1 MATIREAF
9 VSAVQHHEA
18 GQLHQA
24 EQLYRLI
31 LQQEAN
37 YFPAL
42 HGLGLIAYQAGY
54 IEESIAHYRQAIA
67 LKPEV
72 ADAYNNLG
80 LALVANGE
88 YAAAVA
94 SYQQA
99 IALNPRYPEAYN
111 NLGHALRHQGKVAK
125 AIAAYDQSIVLKP
138 EFVSPHWNRSLALLL
153 GGNLG
158 QGFAEYEWR
167 WRREGKQLRPFPQ
180 PLWDGS
186 NLAGR
191 WILLYAEQGFGD
203 TMQFIRYATWVA
215 EHGGQVVVEC
225 QAPLVRL
232 VQTVPGVQAVV
243 AQGEALP
250 AFEVQ
255 RPLMSLPWLH
265 GTTLETV
272 PAQVPYLQVPSS
284 SSITLVTP
292 PNTQLKVGFVWSGNP
307 ENRNNR
313 NRSCT
318 AGDFRPLLDIPGVTL
333 YSLQKAAQ
341 PEELAQLGALSDRLQ
356 DLSPQLQD
364 FGDTAAAIAQLD
376 LVVTVDTAVAHLA
389 GALGKPVWVLLSFA
403 PDWRWMLE
411 REDTPWYPTMR
422 LFRQAQFG
430 DWAGVLTRV
439 VAALREAIAQP
450 QKYLLDKSQT
460 SFPAPLL
467 QERGAAGGE
476 RSANA
481 LPEQDWAAL
490 LKTAIQHYQSGRLVK
505 AEQLYQQI
513 LQAQP
518 NQAEVW
524 QLRGALAATEKRNS
538 DAIAYYQKALALKP
552 NFPEAHS
559 NLGVALSQTGQIEA
573 AIFHY
578 RQAIALNPGAAELH
592 HNLGAALKEQ
602 GQVDAAIAHYQQAI
616 ALNPNYAMTYNNL
629 GTIWEAQG
637 RYVEAMACY
646 KQALAVNPENVDAR
660 FSRAIALLRLGDL
673 RQGFEEYEWRWRRL
687 DMKPQPFKQPIW
699 DGSDLSGKT
708 LLIHT
713 EQGFGDTIQFIRYV
727 GLVAQKG
734 GRILVACQQAL
745 STLIQPLPQIQ
756 QFIVEGQAIPK
767 FDVHAPLLSLPR
779 ILDTSLENI
788 PAQVPYLQPP
798 TSSLTLVAPP
808 ATQLK
813 VGLVWSGNPSHPH
826 NQQRSCPLQQFLPLL
841 ELPGV
846 AFYSLQKGP
855 QIADLAQLPSTAIQD
870 LSPQLQDFGDTAAA
884 IAQLDLVIAI
894 DTSVAHLAGAL
905 GKPVWL
911 LLDTSPDWRWL
922 TDREDSPW
930 YPTMRL
936 FRQTT
941 AGNWPEVI
949 ERVSQAL
956 QKLLAS
962 CLPTPLSDLEA
973 AIATALQRHQTNQ
986 LEAAS
991 TIYFQVLQQ
1000 DPNHLD
1006 ALHLLGV
1013 IAHQKRQ
1020 FDQAIAYYKRV
1031 LTIAPNF
1038 AEAHANLSATLR
1050 EQGQFAEAI
1059 VHCQKALAFNPNFTN
1074 AYASLG
1080 LIYRQQGQV
1089 AQAIAAYNQ
1098 ALASNPDDI
1107 ETHWNRA
1114 LAWLIGGDFQQGL
1127 AEYEWRWRRP
1137 HRRPRPFT
1145 QPLWDGSDL
1154 QGQTI
1159 LLHAEQGFGDTIQFI
1174 RYAAL
1179 VAERGGRVIVECQAP
1194 LLRLLAGVA
1203 GIDQLVAQE
1212 TPLPAFDLH
1221 TPLLSLPRLFGTTV
1235 DTIPA
1240 SVPYI
1245 FPPTQSAVKLSAPTG
1260 HLKVGIVWSGS
1271 RTNQNNHHRSCS
1283 PHYFQPLLAIP
1294 GVSFYSLQKDASV
1307 AELAQLTSDGA
1318 TVENLSSQLQDFADT
1333 AAAIAQLDLVITVDT
1348 SVAHLAGAMGKPVWV
1363 LLTFAPDWRWL
1374 LEREDSPWYPTMRL
1388 FRQQQPGGWAAV
1400 INRVQEAL
1408 QTLVETPSP
1417 STHSLPAMPQ
1427 PSPEFAAATPPDDS
1441 TNVTPPP
1448 PTANTKPVRPIGI
1461 GWQLSL
1467 MTGWGVYGINFTLQL
1482 QQHPH
1487 FAPMLLTPA
1496 SVTSELLNPLHQVL
1510 LRPAIAQQQ
1519 NLQNLLANYPNQQV
1533 GLDIPIFYALGK
1545 DFDSKLL
1552 PRVFGQRNFGVV
1564 FFEDTALKPEAIAK
1578 AKTYDA
1584 IVAGSTWN
1592 AQVLQSYGLE
1602 NVYTAPQGIDPA
1614 IFHPAPKANLFR
1626 DRFVIFSGGKLEYRK
1641 GQDIVIAAFRAFR
1654 DRHPEALLL
1663 TAWHNFWPQFMLGL
1677 EQSGHV
1683 QGMPAIHADGRL
1695 RVVEWL
1701 VANGIPADACI
1712 DVGPIPNHMVGQI
1725 IREAHVALFP
1735 NRAEGGTN
1743 LVAMESMACGLPTIL
1758 SANTGHLDLIGS
1770 DRCYALTH
1778 QKPAKSIPIFQG
1790 VEGWGESNVEEI
1802 IEALEQV
1809 YTDYQTAQ
1817 AKGQAAAHFM
1827 QDWTWE
1833 KQVQR
1838 CLTGLNL

>member
-1 MATIREAF
+1 MATIREAL

-18 GQLHQA
+18 GQLQQA

-31 LQQEAN
+31 LRQQAD

-42 HGLGLIAYQAGY
+42 HGLGLIAYQSGHIA
-54 IEESIAHYRQAIA
+54 ESIAHYRQAIA
-67 LKPEV
+67 LKPNV
-72 ADAYNNLG
+72 ADIYNNLG

-94 SYQQA
+94 TYQKA
-99 IALNPRYPEAYN
+99 IALRSVYPEAYN
-111 NLGHALRHQGKVAK
+111 NLGHALRHQGKVTE
-125 AIAAYDQSIVLKP
+125 AIAAYDRAIALKP

-153 GGNLG
+153 GGELG

-180 PLWDGS
+180 PLWNGS
-186 NLAGR
+186 DLAGQR
-191 WILLYAEQGFGD
+191 ILLYAEQGFGD
-203 TMQFIRYATWVA
+203 TIQFIRYATWVA
-215 EHGGQVVVEC
+215 ERRGEVVVEC

-232 VQTVPGVQAVV
+232 VQTVTGVQAVV
-243 AQGEALP
+243 AQGAALP
-250 AFEVQ
+250 AFDVQ
-255 RPLMSLPWLH
+255 IPLMSLPHLH

-272 PAQVPYLQVPSS
+272 PTQVPYLQVPPSPAV
-284 SSITLVTP
+284 ITAP
-292 PNTQLKVGFVWSGNP
+292 PGTKLKVGFVWSGNP
-307 ENRNNR
+307 ENRNNH

-318 AGDFRPLLDIPGVTL
+318 AGDFRFLLDIPGVTL

-341 PEELAQLGALSDRLQ
+341 PEELAQVGEVGDRLQ
-356 DLSPQLQD
+356 DLNPQLQD

-376 LVVTVDTAVAHLA
+376 LVITVDTAVAHLA

-422 LFRQAQFG
+422 LFRQSQVG
-430 DWAGVLTRV
+430 NWAEVFARV
-439 VAALREAIAQP
+439 GAELRE
-450 QKYLLDKSQT
+450 
-460 SFPAPLL
+460 SFNEEKVGKQLNTLHCPLNPPTL
-467 QERGAAGGE
+467 GEAKNLVPPSIGGLGGARE
-476 RSANA
+476 T
-481 LPEQDWAAL
+481 DWAAL
-490 LKTAIQHYQSGRLVK
+490 LKTAIQHHQAGRL
-505 AEQLYQQI
+505 AEAEALYQQI
-513 LQAQP
+513 LEEQP
-518 NQAEVW
+518 DQAEVW
-524 QLRGALAATEKRNS
+524 QLRGALAASAKRNT
-538 DAIAYYQKALALKP
+538 DAIAYYQQALALNP

-559 NLGVALSQTGQIEA
+559 NLGVALSQVGQIEA
-573 AIFHY
+573 AIAHY
-578 RQAIALNPGAAELH
+578 QQAIALNPGAAELH
-592 HNLGAALKEQ
+592 HNLGVALNQQ
-602 GQVDAAIAHYQQAI
+602 GQVEEAIAHYQQAI
-616 ALNPNYAMTYNNL
+616 ALNPHFAMTHNNL
-629 GTIWEAQG
+629 GSIWEEQG
-637 RYVEAMACY
+637 RYAEALDCY
-646 KQALAVNPENVDAR
+646 KQALTVNPEHVDAH
-660 FSRAIALLRLGDL
+660 FSKAITLLRIGDL
-673 RQGFEEYEWRWRRL
+673 KRGFEEYEWRWQRS
-687 DMKPQPFKQPIW
+687 DMKPQAFKPPIW
-699 DGSDLSGKT
+699 EGSDLQGKT
-708 LLIHT
+708 ILIHT

-727 GLVAQKG
+727 ALVAQKG
-734 GRILVACQQAL
+734 GRIIVACQPELAGL
-745 STLIQPLPQIQ
+745 LRPMPQIEQ
-756 QFIVEGQAIPK
+756 LIVEGQAIPA
-767 FDVHAPLLSLPR
+767 FQVHAPLLSLPR
-779 ILDTSLENI
+779 ILGTRLENI

-798 TSSLTLVAPP
+798 ASSLTLVAPP
-808 ATQLK
+808 DTQLK
-813 VGLVWSGNPSHPH
+813 VGLVWSGNPSHLH
-826 NQQRSCPLQQFLPLL
+826 NHLRSCPLQHFLPLL
-841 ELPGV
+841 ELPGL

-855 QIADLAQLPSTAIQD
+855 QIADLTQLPNSTSIQD
-870 LSPQLQDFGDTAAA
+870 LSSQLQDFGDTATA

-911 LLDTSPDWRWL
+911 LLDTNPDWRWL
-922 TDREDSPW
+922 TDREDSLW

-941 AGNWPEVI
+941 AGNWTEVI
-949 ERVSQAL
+949 ERVGQAL
-956 QKLLAS
+956 QKLSAS
-962 CLPTPLSDLEA
+962 RLPTPLNDLEA
-973 AIATALQRHQTNQ
+973 AIATAMQRHQSNQ
-986 LEAAS
+986 LEAA
-991 TIYFQVLQQ
+991 TAIYFQVLQQ
-1000 DPNHLD
+1000 DPNQLD

-1013 IAHQKRQ
+1013 LAHQKRQ
-1020 FDQAIAYYKRV
+1020 FDQAIAYYERV
-1031 LTIAPNF
+1031 LAIAPNF
-1038 AEAHANLSATLR
+1038 AEAHANFSATLR
-1050 EQGQFAEAI
+1050 EQGKFTEAI
-1059 VHCQKALAFNPNFTN
+1059 AHCQQALALNPNFSN
-1074 AYASLG
+1074 AHISLG

-1089 AQAIAAYNQ
+1089 EQAIAAYNR
-1098 ALASNPDDI
+1098 ALEVNPDDI

-1114 LAWLIGGDFQQGL
+1114 LAWLLAGDFQQGF

-1137 HRRPRPFT
+1137 HRQPRPFA

-1179 VAERGGRVIVECQAP
+1179 VAERGGRVILECQAP
-1194 LLRLLAGVA
+1194 LVRLLSTVA

-1212 TPLPAFDLH
+1212 TPLPAFDVH

-1235 DTIPA
+1235 DTVPD
-1240 SVPYI
+1240 SVPYL
-1245 FPPTQSAVKLSAPTG
+1245 FPPAQSTVKLTAPAG
-1260 HLKVGIVWSGS
+1260 HLKVGLVWSGS
-1271 RTNQNNHHRSCS
+1271 RTNQNNHHRSCA
-1283 PHYFQPLLAIP
+1283 PHYFQPLLELPSI
-1294 GVSFYSLQKDASV
+1294 SFYSLQKDAPA
-1307 AELAQLTSDGA
+1307 AELAQLSSDGA
-1318 TVENLSSQLQDFADT
+1318 TVEDLSVQFQDFADT

-1363 LLTFAPDWRWL
+1363 LLTYAPDWRWML
-1374 LEREDSPWYPTMRL
+1374 ARSDSPWYPTMRL
-1388 FRQQQPGGWAAV
+1388 FRQQQSGDWANV
-1400 INRVQEAL
+1400 IARVHQTL
-1408 QTLVETPSP
+1408 QTLVDTSSFQFIPSTPDMPPSDSSFMTPSIP
-1417 STHSLPAMPQ
+1417 AAST
-1427 PSPEFAAATPPDDS
+1427 SPPVAS
-1441 TNVTPPP
+1441 M
-1448 PTANTKPVRPIGI
+1448 NTIKPIGI

-1482 QQHPH
+1482 QQHPN
-1487 FAPMLLTPA
+1487 FTPMLLTPA

-1519 NLQNLLANYPNQQV
+1519 NLQNLLANYPDKQV
-1533 GLDIPIFYALGK
+1533 SLDIPIFHALGK

-1552 PRVFGQRNFGVV
+1552 SRVSGQRNFGVV
-1564 FFEDTALKPEAIAK
+1564 FFEDTALKPAAIAK

-1602 NVYTAPQGIDPA
+1602 NVYTAPQGIDPT

-1677 EQSGHV
+1677 DQANHV
-1683 QGMPAIHADGRL
+1683 QGLPSIYTDGRL

-1701 VANGIPADACI
+1701 AANGIPADACI

-1725 IREAHVALFP
+1725 IREAHVAVFP

-1758 SANTGHLDLIGS
+1758 SANTGHLDLVGS

-1778 QKPAKSIPIFQG
+1778 QKPAKPIPIFQG
-1790 VEGWGESNVEEI
+1790 VEGWGESDVEEI
-1802 IEALEQV
+1802 VEVLEQV

-1838 CLTGLNL
+1838 CLAGLNL